1 MDVSKTR
8 ILLSQQ
14 QRIAVL
20 NEELERE
27 RANWDTLY
35 RSYSRSAD
43 VCRRI
48 SQKILCDQGASVTTE
63 CHQLSADTRGGV
75 GINEGEA
82 ADVNSF
88 SLQHQLPTERS
99 SKSDAGLIYPPSSSK
114 LLKSIQNSDTSA

>member
-20 NEELERE
+20 IEELERE

-48 SQKILCDQGASVTTE
+48 SQKILCDQGASVLE
-63 CHQLSADTRGGV
+63 CHQLGADTRGGLD
-75 GINEGEA
+75 INHGEA

-88 SLQHQLPTERS
+88 TPQHQVPTDR
-99 SKSDAGLIYPPSSSK
+99 SDAGLIYPPVPSSSK
-114 LLKSIQNSDTSA
+114 LRKLDSK

>member
-1 MDVSKTR
+1 MNVSKTHTGELSEV
-8 ILLSQQ
+8 LLSQQ

-48 SQKILCDQGASVTTE
+48 SQKILCDQGASVLE
-63 CHQLSADTRGGV
+63 CHQLGADTRGGV

-82 ADVNSF
+82 AGDANVF
-88 SLQHQLPTERS
+88 APHHQVHTERPY
-99 SKSDAGLIYPPSSSK
+99 AGHIYPRGNQ
-114 LLKSIQNSDTSA
+114 LQVVQA

>member
-75 GINEGEA
+75 GINEGGSLPHVH
-82 ADVNSF
+82 VNSF

-114 LLKSIQNSDTSA
+114 LLK